1 MQPTFSAGDL
11 VVTQPVPILAVHP
24 GDVIAFF
31 PDPVS
36 RTPVIHRVVS
46 FDEGVMTTKGDA
58 NSIQDPW
65 RLAPTQSATAFRLV
79 FVVPFV
85 GSLSQFKVPL
95 LLLALLFAALAIVQ
109 IVWKEVVRRLVPQP
123 KPAS

>member
-11 VVTQPVPILAVHP
+11 VVTQPVLFSVVYP

-31 PDPVS
+31 PDVAT
-36 RTPVIHRVVS
+36 RTPVIHRVVA
-46 FDEGVMTTKGDA
+46 FDDGVMTTKGDA

-65 RLAPTQSATAFRLV
+65 RLAPAPSATAYRLV

-85 GSLSQFKVPL
+85 GWLSQFKVPL
-95 LLLALLFAALAIVQ
+95 LLLALVFAALAVVQ
-109 IVWKEVVRRLVPQP
+109 IGWKEVAKRRVPQL
-123 KPAS
+123 KPVP